1 MLTCDYLIRFEYER
15 KGTLLVVG
23 SLLALSLATQTTA
36 RAAGTLNFTGKII
49 NESCQIANNGGDV
62 NVDFGNV
69 DMSALKSHEAK
80 NRRNAVHHQ
89 PHRLPTGAEHQYQ
102 PRKVLRTPTLTA
114 PALPVLALS
123 DSADTAKGVGIEVFS
138 SPDGSTEGTQL
149 TFDKQS
155 KTAVSQADEN
165 GDIAFNFI
173 ADLKSDSSQDVTAG
187 NINATA
193 NIDIVYE

>member
-1 MLTCDYLIRFEYER
+1 MKE

-23 SLLALSLATQTTA
+23 SLLALSLATVTTA

-49 NESCQIANNGGDV
+49 NESCQIANNNLTGCPLAQNISISLEGTPDT
-62 NVDFGNV
+62 NANGT
-69 DMSALKSHEAK
+69 SAA
-80 NRRNAVHHQ
+80 
-89 PHRLPTGAEHQYQ
+89 
-102 PRKVLRTPTLTA
+102 
-114 PALPVLALS
+114 VLALS
-123 DSADTAKGVGIEVFS
+123 DAADTAKGVGIEVFS

>member
-1 MLTCDYLIRFEYER
+1 MKE

-23 SLLALSLATQTTA
+23 SLLALSLATVTTT

-80 NRRNAVHHQ
+80 TAETPFTIQ

-102 PRKVLRTPTLTA
+102 PGRYSGHQR
-114 PALPVLALS
+114 
-123 DSADTAKGVGIEVFS
+123 
-138 SPDGSTEGTQL
+138 
-149 TFDKQS
+149 
-155 KTAVSQADEN
+155 
-165 GDIAFNFI
+165 
-173 ADLKSDSSQDVTAG
+173 
-187 NINATA
+187 
-193 NIDIVYE
+193 

>member
-1 MLTCDYLIRFEYER
+1 M
-15 KGTLLVVG
+15 
-23 SLLALSLATQTTA
+23 
-36 RAAGTLNFTGKII
+36 
-49 NESCQIANNGGDV
+49 
-62 NVDFGNV
+62 
-69 DMSALKSHEAK
+69 
-80 NRRNAVHHQ
+80 
-89 PHRLPTGAEHQYQ
+89 
-102 PRKVLRTPTLTA
+102 
-114 PALPVLALS
+114 LALS
-123 DSADTAKGVGIEVFS
+123 DAADTAKGVGIEVFS

-173 ADLKSDSSQDVTAG
+173 ADLKSDSSLDVTAG

>member
-1 MLTCDYLIRFEYER
+1 MKE

-23 SLLALSLATQTTA
+23 SLLALSLATVTTA

-80 NRRNAVHHQ
+80 TAETPFTINLTGCPLAQNISISLEGTPDTNANG
-89 PHRLPTGAEHQYQ
+89 TSA
-102 PRKVLRTPTLTA
+102 A
-114 PALPVLALS
+114 VLALS
-123 DSADTAKGVGIEVFS
+123 DAADTAKGVGIEVFS

-193 NIDIVYE
+193 NTDIVYE

>member
-1 MLTCDYLIRFEYER
+1 MKE

-23 SLLALSLATQTTA
+23 SLLALSLATVTTA

-69 DMSALKSHEAK
+69 DMSALKSAETPFTINLTGCPLAQ
-80 NRRNAVHHQ
+80 NISISLEGTPDTNANG
-89 PHRLPTGAEHQYQ
+89 TSA
-102 PRKVLRTPTLTA
+102 A
-114 PALPVLALS
+114 VLALS
-123 DSADTAKGVGIEVFS
+123 DAADTAKGVGIEVFS

>member
-1 MLTCDYLIRFEYER
+1 MKE
-15 KGTLLVVG
+15 KGILLVVG
-23 SLLALSLATQTTA
+23 SLLAFSLATVIPA

-80 NRRNAVHHQ
+80 TAETPFTINLTGCPLAQNISISLEHRFLKARGPPDTNANG
-89 PHRLPTGAEHQYQ
+89 TSA
-102 PRKVLRTPTLTA
+102 A
-114 PALPVLALS
+114 VLALS
-123 DSADTAKGVGIEVFS
+123 DAADTAKGVGIEVFS

-155 KTAVSQADEN
+155 KTAGSQADEN

-173 ADLKSDSSQDVTAG
+173 ADLKSDSSLDVTAG

>member
-1 MLTCDYLIRFEYER
+1 MKE

-23 SLLALSLATQTTA
+23 SLLALSLATVTTA

-80 NRRNAVHHQ
+80 TAETPFTIN
-89 PHRLPTGAEHQYQ
+89 LTGCHCAEHQYQ
-102 PRKVLRTPTLTA
+102 LEGTPDTNANGTSA
-114 PALPVLALS
+114 AVLALS

-173 ADLKSDSSQDVTAG
+173 ADVKSDSSQDVTAG

>member
-1 MLTCDYLIRFEYER
+1 MKE

-23 SLLALSLATQTTA
+23 SLLALSLATVTTA

-80 NRRNAVHHQ
+80 TAETPFTINLTGCPLAQNISISLEGTPDTNANG
-89 PHRLPTGAEHQYQ
+89 TSA
-102 PRKVLRTPTLTA
+102 A
-114 PALPVLALS
+114 VLALS
-123 DSADTAKGVGIEVFS
+123 DAADTAKGVGIEVFS

-155 KTAVSQADEN
+155 KTAVS
-165 GDIAFNFI
+165 
-173 ADLKSDSSQDVTAG
+173 
-187 NINATA
+187 
-193 NIDIVYE
+193 